1 MRKINRIIMIS
12 VSVLLSL
19 VLITSS
25 VLSGTFAKYVTG
37 EKSVSSNTGTVASW
51 GITVDVGDHLEKQYS
66 NSESKIVVNTIGT
79 TDVIA
84 PGTSGSLAWFRVS
97 GNPEVAFDIDLS
109 GNIDIGMGFWS
120 LQDVIDHTRDTMYSA
135 FVGMTEAEKIE
146 KIKKDQETEI
156 VEAIKTALGNDKF
169 DTLTEDQL
177 EQKKNERA
185 KTILFEMEQ
194 NVLLSNIVREK
205 KEILLYDQDG
215 KEIEYF
221 PIIIDCVEYDM
232 LNDEQMVERG
242 RTCLTRTTLVKDQ
255 QGNVVLD
262 DNENE
267 LKDTHKYFGEHAFDS
282 VTDMI
287 SALNG
292 NDSEWALSRVLDDQD
307 NVPNQQIDKVYA
319 IEWHWPYSNTSD
331 YPGKGSG
338 SAGTYQTK
346 ELDGQLGEATLKAPD
361 MFNIT
366 LDMGVAIEQVQGK
379 QYESFTED
387 GVKKI
392 KFGSYPQS
400 RVDDETLKNTLT
412 AKAGTLPTTE
422 NSQNWTSYGYFTDKT
437 DDENF
442 MWYID
447 VENDGDKYR
456 GVYFTYERPLCD
468 EIIPGVT
475 MKYYQSGRGYSTGT
489 VYWFKYD
496 PIVWTI
502 LEEASNGTAFIF
514 CDMIV
519 DGQAYQ
525 DEATSEPSEKWY
537 NTSEGVPSGIYANNY
552 EYSTIRKWLNETFY
566 NTAFSDLQKKFIVTT
581 VVDNRLETTP
591 YTPGGSSE
599 PERYVCNNTRDNIF
613 LLSYQEAENADY
625 NVAHIRSVT
634 EYAKSQGTWADT
646 TTGYGYWKL
655 RSFYCNEAGDYWY
668 NSWYSQYYMNNGTLT
683 KGYVQMNFIGIVPAL
698 WIKL

>member
-51 GITVDVGDHLEKQYS
+51 GISVTTGDHLEKQYTEMD
-66 NSESKIVVNTIGT
+66 NGAFKVDTIGT

-84 PGTSGSLAWFRVS
+84 PGTSGSLAWFRVC
-97 GNPEVAFDIDLS
+97 GAPEVAYGIDFS
-109 GNIDIGMGFWS
+109 GSINIGDGFKAS
-120 LQDVIDHTRDTMYSA
+120 SGLIRDENGDA
-135 FVGMTEAEKIE
+135 
-146 KIKKDQETEI
+146 
-156 VEAIKTALGNDKF
+156 
-169 DTLTEDQL
+169 
-177 EQKKNERA
+177 
-185 KTILFEMEQ
+185 
-194 NVLLSNIVREK
+194 
-205 KEILLYDQDG
+205 
-215 KEIEYF
+215 IEYF
-221 PIIIDCVEYDM
+221 PIMLRYVVYDV
-232 LNDEQMVERG
+232 LEDGTVTKVDSLTSDPLCIK
-242 RTCLTRTTLVKDQ
+242 RTDGQGDQ
-255 QGNVVLD
+255 
-262 DNENE
+262 
-267 LKDTHKYFGEHAFDS
+267 HYFAAGAFDNIAELTS
-282 VTDMI
+282 LMNSDANIGLNMAFDQPYQGPTI
-287 SALNG
+287 PINRIYALEWEWLYHYDTAEEVAAGKTENNREATASG
-292 NDSEWALSRVLDDQD
+292 N
-307 NVPNQQIDKVYA
+307 
-319 IEWHWPYSNTSD
+319 
-331 YPGKGSG
+331 
-338 SAGTYQTK
+338 YQTR
-346 ELDGQLGEATLKAPD
+346 ELDTALGEAISKNPES
-361 MFNIT
+361 FNIT
-366 LDMGVAIEQVQGK
+366 LNMGVAIEQVQGK

-387 GVKKI
+387 GVEKI
-392 KFGSYPQS
+392 EFGSYPQS
-400 RVDDETLKNTLT
+400 LVEDSALVSTLST
-412 AKAGTLPTTE
+412 KAGTLPTAS
-422 NSQNWTSYGYFTDKT
+422 NSQNWMSYGYFTDET
-437 DDENF
+437 DENF

-456 GVYFTYERPLCD
+456 GVYFTHPRPCCD
-468 EIIPGVT
+468 EIIPDVT

-502 LEEASNGTAFIF
+502 LEEASNGTVFIL

-525 DEATSEPSEKWY
+525 DEATSEPSKKWY

-552 EYSTIRKWLNETFY
+552 EYSTVRKWLNETFY

-668 NSWYSQYYMNNGTLT
+668 NSWHSQSYKNDGTLT
-683 KGYVQMNFIGIVPAL
+683 FSYVQMNYMGIVPAL

>member
-346 ELDGQLGEATLKAPD
+346 ELDGQLGEAVLKKSD
-361 MFNIT
+361 LFGIT
-366 LDMGVAIEQVQGK
+366 LNMSATVEQIGAYSYTRNENSVQ
-379 QYESFTED
+379 
-387 GVKKI
+387 
-392 KFGSYPQS
+392 FGSYPQTLIS
-400 RVDDETLKNTLT
+400 SQNNAQLLATLNGLGDSATWEILKNGKYY
-412 AKAGTLPTTE
+412 A
-422 NSQNWTSYGYFTDKT
+422 
-437 DDENF
+437 
-442 MWYID
+442 D
-447 VENDGDKYR
+447 VVVNGERYR
-456 GVYFTYERPLCD
+456 GVSSDASGGSPSWFKWEPISWTIEEQSNGEAFLLCD
-468 EIIPGVT
+468 KIIDSSAYLSSNISTVEGK
-475 MKYYQSGRGYSTGT
+475 KYNASTG
-489 VYWFKYD
+489 V
-496 PIVWTI
+496 P
-502 LEEASNGTAFIF
+502 EGTF
-514 CDMIV
+514 
-519 DGQAYQ
+519 
-525 DEATSEPSEKWY
+525 
-537 NTSEGVPSGIYANNY
+537 ANNY
-552 EYSTIRKWLNETFY
+552 RYSDIRNYLTGAFCE
-566 NTAFSDLQKKFIVTT
+566 TAFNEQQINRMQMMW
-581 VVDNRLETTP
+581 VDNSAQSS
-591 YTPGGSSE
+591 GSQGDE
-599 PERYVCNNTRDNIF
+599 QFACEDTRDNIF
-613 LLSYQEAENADY
+613 LLSATQTNEIANPTKIATDYVKHVEGNDFNLWSTRSPSNSGSNGY
-625 NVAHIRSVT
+625 NVINA
-634 EYAKSQGTWADT
+634 YP
-646 TTGYGYWKL
+646 TG
-655 RSFYCNEAGDYWY
+655 
-668 NSWYSQYYMNNGTLT
+668 NSTVET
-683 KGYVQMNFIGIVPAL
+683 RVGIVPAL
-698 WIKL
+698 RIKL